1 VIFAVNGFL
10 KKLVEMTNIFR
21 RKILIYIFCL
31 AITLLLAG
39 CGTKPGED
47 YTTSDLAPKIEPDY
61 SDVTIPPNIAPL
73 NFIIKETGEAFYVKF
88 SSGSGDE
95 FEVMSGNGKVL
106 IPAKKWAKILQNN
119 TGKSYSADIYC
130 KDDQGKW
137 IKFKT
142 VTNKIAA
149 EKVDPYLY
157 YRLLYPGYESWA
169 ELSIN
174 SRNLESFK
182 SQSVIENSVAE
193 ENCVNCHSFNNGK
206 TNDFLFHM
214 RGSMGGTYF
223 YKDGEFIKRNLK
235 TKEMKNA
242 AVYPRWHPSGKFVA
256 FSSNKIIQR
265 FHAADNKKVEVSD
278 LESSLVLYDIDKNE
292 MMDVE
297 LTDKEK
303 FMDTFPE
310 WSPDGRFLYFCRAP
324 QIGEDYDYK
333 QIKYNLYRVPF
344 DIINRSFGEAQ
355 LVFDAAAMNKS
366 MTFPRISPDGKIL
379 VLTLFDYGTF
389 PIWHKEADLWAVD
402 LSDLKAVSLDLNS
415 DFADSYHSWSSN
427 GRWLVFSSK
436 RGDGLTA
443 RPFISYINENG
454 KADKPFILPQKDPEF
469 YDKFLKSFNIPE
481 FSTIEIDLTPGK
493 IRELAKEEA
502 VQAKWYKK

>member
-1 VIFAVNGFL
+1 MLTYILHTFKEKNLFIILLIF
-10 KKLVEMTNIFR
+10 TI
-21 RKILIYIFCL
+21 I
-31 AITLLLAG
+31 G
-39 CGTKPGED
+39 CTSNPGKEFS
-47 YTTSDLAPKIEPDY
+47 TSELAPKIDPDY
-61 SDVTIPPNIAPL
+61 SGVTIPPNIAPL
-73 NFIIKETGEAFYVKF
+73 NFIIKETGEAFFVKF
-88 SSGSGDE
+88 SAEAGAEFAVGSKD
-95 FEVMSGNGKVL
+95 GKII
-106 IPAKKWAKILQNN
+106 IPIKKWHKMLQENI
-119 TGKSYSADIYC
+119 GKSFNADIYC

-137 IKFKT
+137 LKFKT
-142 VTNKIAA
+142 ITNKIAA
-149 EKVDPYLY
+149 ERVDPYLY

-182 SQSVIENSVAE
+182 TQSVIENSVAE

-278 LESSLVLYDIDKNE
+278 LESSLVLYDVERNE
-292 MMDVE
+292 IMNIE
-297 LTDKEK
+297 LPDKEK

-310 WSPDGRFLYFCRAP
+310 WSPDGKYLYFCRAP
-324 QIGEDYDYK
+324 QIGDEYDYRE
-333 QIKYNLYRVPF
+333 IKYNLFRVPF
-344 DIINRSFGEAQ
+344 DISNRSFGEVQ
-355 LVFDAAAMNKS
+355 LVFDAAALNKS
-366 MTFPRISPDGKIL
+366 MTFPRISPDGRTL

-402 LSDLKAVSLDLNS
+402 LSDLKAAPLDLNS

-493 IRELAKEEA
+493 IRDLAKTEA

>member
-1 VIFAVNGFL
+1 MEMIKFNTEAIKNKFL
-10 KKLVEMTNIFR
+10 
-21 RKILIYIFCL
+21 YCL
-31 AITLLLAG
+31 FLLLFLNS
-39 CGTKPGED
+39 CGSKPGKE

-278 LESSLVLYDIDKNE
+278 LESSLVLYDIEKNE

-310 WSPDGRFLYFCRAP
+310 WSPDGNFLYFCRAS
-324 QIGEDYDYK
+324 QISENYDYK
-333 QIKYNLYRVPF
+333 QIKYNLFRVPF
-344 DIINRSFGEAQ
+344 DISSRTFGEVQ
-355 LVFDAAAMNKS
+355 LVFDAAALNKS

-402 LSDLKAVSLDLNS
+402 LTDLKALPLDLNS